1 MLGAIVVVLGA
12 IVVVLGDI
20 VVVLGATV
28 VVVLGTAVV
37 VLGAT
42 VVVGLGSNG
51 AQDADAESMEK
62 LKLVLPS
69 AIVPEAVAG
78 LDVKSA
84 VALKLIPLPEAL
96 SVDPEIA
103 PVKTNS
109 GPVKG

>member
-1 MLGAIVVVLGA
+1 VLGAIVVVVLGAIVVVVLGA
-12 IVVVLGDI
+12 IVVVLGA
-20 VVVLGATV
+20 V
-28 VVVLGTAVV
+28 VV

-51 AQDADAESMEK
+51 AQDADAESIEK

-78 LDVKSA
+78 LDAKSA